1 MSSYEERCKLLF
13 DMKLK
18 KIKAQELASHLGC
31 SSSWVSQFF
40 NNKIDWNKETVDKAI
55 KYIKNKQTNE

>member
-1 MSSYEERCKLLF
+1 MSLKSYEERCQLLF
-13 DMKLK
+13 EMKLK
-18 KIKAQELASHLGC
+18 KIKAQELALHLNC

-55 KYIKNKQTNE
+55 KYIKSK